1 MKIVTIGRTRYTV
14 LDSRDVFASHAKATG
29 KHKRQK
35 SKGAEKRQYP
45 VFNPDMSTAEYV
57 RQYFALNTS
66 RKIAAFDSYIS
77 HTLQFEPLREEPCHA
92 AQGEESYAEVE
103 TCPECGSEEF
113 TPQFA
118 LVTGIE
124 TTYQSC
130 DECGHHW
137 GHE

>member
-1 MKIVTIGRTRYTV
+1 MKTVSIGRTRYTV
-14 LDSRDVFASHAKATG
+14 LDSRDVFATHALATG

-66 RKIAAFDSYIS
+66 RKIAAFDPL
-77 HTLQFEPLREEPCHA
+77 HTLQFEPLRDEPCHA
-92 AQGEESYAEVE
+92 AQGEDTLVDV
-103 TCPECGSEEF
+103 CPECGSEEF
-113 TPQFA
+113 TSQFA

-124 TTYQSC
+124 TNYKSC
-130 DECGHHW
+130 DECAHHW

>member
-66 RKIAAFDSYIS
+66 RKIAAFDPL
-77 HTLQFEPLREEPCHA
+77 HTLQFEPLREEPCA
-92 AQGEESYAEVE
+92 PAQGEESYSEG
-103 TCPECGSEEF
+103 CPACGSDEF
-113 TPQFA
+113 SPQFA

>member
-1 MKIVTIGRTRYTV
+1 MKTVSIGRTRYTV
-14 LDSRDVFASHAKATG
+14 LDTRDVFASHALATG

-35 SKGAEKRQYP
+35 SKGAEKRLYP
-45 VFNPDMSTAEYV
+45 VFNSDMSTAEYV

-66 RKIAAFDSYIS
+66 RKIAAFDPL

-92 AQGEESYAEVE
+92 AQGEESYTEVE
-103 TCPECGSEEF
+103 SCPACGSEEF
-113 TPQFA
+113 TAQFA

-124 TTYQSC
+124 TNYKSC
-130 DECGHHW
+130 DECAHHW